1 MRGCVTQVRL
11 NPWNFDYVVNG
22 MDNVVVFFHAPWCDM
37 CSDLLKEMVRVGE
50 RDDG

>member
-1 MRGCVTQVRL
+1 MTQVRL

-50 RDDG
+50 RGDG